1 MTQLNAY
8 INFPG
13 NTREAMA
20 FYNEI
25 FGGELELAPVAG
37 SPIENDVPEEVR
49 SGVLHS
55 TLTAN
60 GFVLMASDMRPAG
73 QLPKEG
79 PISLMLNV
87 PSEEEANRVFAALG
101 DGGSVFCPLGP
112 SFWGAIFGGLTDKF
126 GINWLV
132 HYAVVP
138 AEQKELAGV

>member
-20 FYNEI
+20 FYKECL
-25 FGGELELAPVAG
+25 GGELELSTVAG

-49 SGVLHS
+49 GGILHS
-55 TLTAN
+55 TLTTE
-60 GFVLMASDMRPAG
+60 GFTLMASDMRPAG

-79 PISLMLNV
+79 PISLMINCN
-87 PSEEEANRVFAALG
+87 SDEEASRVFAKLSE
-101 DGGSVFCPLGP
+101 GGSVFCPLGP
-112 SFWGAIFGGLTDKF
+112 SFWGATFGGLMDKF

-132 HYAVVP
+132 HYARVP
-138 AEQKELAGV
+138 AEQRELAGV